1 MGGPDDK
8 VTSERKEQY
17 RTFVPEDFPDNL
29 EFRLGERTIKFKKR
43 LPLRYGEN
51 PGMAAAFFEEIGA
64 AGPNMGH
71 FNIVQQGKG
80 LGYINMGDMDLG
92 QRLTVRLK
100 NTIFQLYESVVIVKH
115 EIPSSVALGGT
126 SLDSFI
132 KAWNSDPL
140 CNFGGVAVF
149 SSRVDEA
156 TARYIVDN
164 KIYLEVLYAP
174 EFTGI
179 AREILAAKKDL
190 RLVEMMSLKYPSVDI
205 PLEYKRVAGGLL
217 VQGRFESQI
226 AIPDEDID
234 VVSKAQP
241 FEHERRAAIF
251 NWNVSCFTR
260 SNSVVIGQ
268 EYKTHG
274 VGSGQQSRIDSA
286 YMAIYKANGGNGRT
300 QFYGSKDCVLASDA
314 YMPETDVVELAAKNG
329 ITAII
334 YPLGSIKDKDVIA
347 KADDHNI
354 SMIITRKP
362 GATEGGERCFLHR

>member
-1 MGGPDDK
+1 MGDEK
-8 VTSERKEQY
+8 ITSERRDQY
-17 RTFVPEDFPDNL
+17 KKFVPEDFPDNL
-29 EFRLGERTIKFKKR
+29 EFKLGERIIKFRKK

-51 PGMAAAFFEEIGA
+51 PGTAAAFFEEIGA
-64 AGPNMGH
+64 EGPNMGH

-80 LGYINMGDMDLG
+80 LGYINTGDMDVG
-92 QRLTVRLK
+92 QRLTLRLK
-100 NTIFQLYESVVIVKH
+100 NTIFQRYKSVVIVKH

-149 SSRVDEA
+149 SGSVHEA

-164 KIYLEVLYAP
+164 KLYLEVLYAP
-174 EFTGI
+174 EFTGE

-190 RLVEMMSLKYPSVDI
+190 RLVEMMSLIYPSVDV
-205 PLEYKRVAGGLL
+205 PLEFKRVAGGLL

-226 AIPDEDID
+226 ATDEDID

-241 FEHERRAAIF
+241 SEHERRAAIF
-251 NWNVSCFTR
+251 NWNVGCFTR

-268 EYKTHG
+268 EYQTHG
-274 VGSGQQSRIDSA
+274 IGSGQQSRIDSA

-300 QFYGSKDCVLASDA
+300 HFYGSKDCVLASDA
-314 YMPETDVVELAAKNG
+314 YMPEPDVVELAAKSG

-362 GATEGGERCFLHR
+362 GSTEGGERCFLHR